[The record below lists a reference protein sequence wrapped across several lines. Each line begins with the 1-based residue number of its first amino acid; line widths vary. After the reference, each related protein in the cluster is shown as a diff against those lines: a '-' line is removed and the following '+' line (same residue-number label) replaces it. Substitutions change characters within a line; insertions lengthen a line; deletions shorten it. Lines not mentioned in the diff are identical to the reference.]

1 MCVRSVTPA
10 LGCHGLRSKEGI
22 LSFVWLGTARGHLID
37 WLTQRWVHVTGRR
50 VDLASEPWL
59 DGPVGEPSGIGPDFF
74 DRLADATHLHVRRGD
89 PSAGLVQDFGLLAGP
104 AFDPGAV
111 DPRVADF
118 YERTAAFEL
127 DAWAEWCGLFR
138 PFGRLLALLFSRRLQ
153 QLNIPLTGLDTS
165 RGMTSEIIQLVDPT
179 TGAVRVTA
187 WVRRLLGT
195 GNVLYAGSYS
205 LCQVP
210 GFDGPCVR
218 VVFPL
223 PNGNAMVIMRPLAHG
238 DGSFSVV
245 SAGER
250 FGEPGFYFTVHGRA
264 RIWARYVR
272 ALRESI
278 RVYAAGDGGIRADH
292 VLTLWGA
299 TFLRL
304 HYRLRARGHVAATQA
319 T

>member
-1 MCVRSVTPA
+1 M
-10 LGCHGLRSKEGI
+10 
-22 LSFVWLGTARGHLID
+22 
-37 WLTQRWVHVTGRR
+37 QVTGRR
-50 VDLASEPWL
+50 VDLVRDPWL
-59 DGPVGEPSGIGPDFF
+59 DGPVGEPGGIGADFF
-74 DRLADATHLHVRRGD
+74 DRLADAEHLQVRRSDRG
-89 PSAGLVQDFGLLAGP
+89 AGLMPDFGLLAGP
-104 AFDPGAV
+104 AFDPGPV
-111 DPRVADF
+111 DRRVAEF

-127 DAWAEWCGLFR
+127 DAWAEWYGLFR

-179 TGAVRVTA
+179 TGDVRLTA
-187 WVRRLLGT
+187 WVRRLLGS

-205 LCQVP
+205 LCRVP

-223 PNGNAMVIMRPLAHG
+223 PNGNAMVIMRPLAHD
-238 DGSFSVV
+238 DGSFSIV

-264 RIWARYVR
+264 RVWARYLR

-292 VLTLWGA
+292 VLMLWGA

-304 HYRLRARGHVAATQA
+304 HYRLRATGQVSATQA